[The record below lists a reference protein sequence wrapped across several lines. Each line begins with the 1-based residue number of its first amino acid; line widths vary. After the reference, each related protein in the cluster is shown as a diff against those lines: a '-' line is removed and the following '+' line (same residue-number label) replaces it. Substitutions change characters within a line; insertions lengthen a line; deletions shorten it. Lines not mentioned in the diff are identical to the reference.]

1 MCSLARFAVRAGA
14 CLTLFGATVLAVSGV
29 SQKAFAAGPEAT
41 LLGKVNLFAGSGLAQ
56 TSSSPHEF
64 EALRTDAP
72 NRRSRLGVAA
82 AAAGYQCA
90 VNSFEPK
97 RIGVRPH
104 FRVQG
109 RAVNICTG
117 DVIRQAVVLCVNWY
131 GSDKIWHGDICSTK
145 SKRGPGTIDFIISG
159 PCLPGI
165 RRYRTESFGS
175 VTTSHGTFVS
185 DLDNSRNTP
194 IVCV

>member
-1 MCSLARFAVRAGA
+1 MCSFARFAVLGV
-14 CLTLFGATVLAVSGV
+14 CLALVSVTDLGV
-29 SQKAFAAGPEAT
+29 PGMSQIASAAGPEAT
-41 LLGKVNLFAGSGLAQ
+41 LLREGNVLADPGLAQ
-56 TSSSPHEF
+56 ISLPSSTF
-64 EALRTDAP
+64 EALRADDP

-131 GSDKIWHGDICSTK
+131 GGDKVWHGDICSTK
-145 SKRGPGTIDFIISG
+145 SKRGPGTLDFILSG

-185 DLDNSRNTP
+185 GLDYSRNTP